1 VHRTG
6 RHTAS
11 AWHATRIVGSIG
23 MGAAM
28 QEQWANAIGWAS
40 TTILIVTLSRQV
52 LTLYRTEHPEATS
65 RWLFAGQIAASIGF
79 IAYSA
84 LLDNMVFVVA
94 NALILL
100 TAIVGQIVSWRK
112 QERRA
117 REPRRRRQR
126 SRGRAGI
133 SGAGA

>member
-1 VHRTG
+1 
-6 RHTAS
+6 
-11 AWHATRIVGSIG
+11 
-23 MGAAM
+23 M